1 MDHRKGTHISLLLIG
16 QSTLIPNNS
25 HGLLLYQETLFFKK
39 NGLFGKECTRISQT
53 IDLGTSTIN
62 NSIEFLGE
70 RSFNVD
76 GTITIDT
83 ERPQR
88 VNFQFTGALLTV
100 PPIGL
105 PLPPVGKVSDS
116 STTKLCILDIFVSFF
131 MSCLQCA
138 GASVN

>member
-1 MDHRKGTHISLLLIG
+1 M
-16 QSTLIPNNS
+16 
-25 HGLLLYQETLFFKK
+25 FFKK

-53 IDLGTSTIN
+53 INLDSSIIN

-76 GTITIDT
+76 CKINIDA

-88 VNFQFTGALLTV
+88 VNFEFTGALLTV

-105 PLPPVGKVSDS
+105 PLPPVGKVRYNSSHPSSSSNSSSSAYTFSSSCSSPYSFS
-116 STTKLCILDIFVSFF
+116 STSPPACSCSSIVVAHVNHDIDKWFHVI
-131 MSCLQCA
+131 
-138 GASVN
+138 

>member
-1 MDHRKGTHISLLLIG
+1 
-16 QSTLIPNNS
+16 
-25 HGLLLYQETLFFKK
+25 LFFKK

-53 IDLGTSTIN
+53 INLDSSIIN

-70 RSFNVD
+70 RSFIVD
-76 GTITIDT
+76 GKINIDA

-105 PLPPVGKVSDS
+105 PLPPVGKVCFDS
-116 STTKLCILDIFVSFF
+116 SYPSSFSFSSIVVAHLMISLKLVVIS
-131 MSCLQCA
+131 
-138 GASVN
+138 

>member
-1 MDHRKGTHISLLLIG
+1 M
-16 QSTLIPNNS
+16 PNTF
-25 HGLLLYQETLFFKK
+25 HGLILYQETLFFKK

-62 NSIEFLGE
+62 NSIEFLGA

-76 GTITIDT
+76 GKITIDT

-88 VNFQFTGALLTV
+88 VNFEFTGALLTV

-116 STTKLCILDIFVSFF
+116 FTIIFL
-131 MSCLQCA
+131 LQ
-138 GASVN
+138 S